1 MKKFIP
7 IVFLLLSCAQREI
20 LPSVV
25 KIPKESVS
33 VQPSLELEIGELR
46 PASKGYAVGPGD
58 VLKISIWNQPELSAE
73 VTVSRN
79 NTIVLPI
86 LGEVD
91 VKGMGTEE
99 IKSLLI
105 KEYSKYLKKPS
116 IDVTIKT
123 YGSRFVYVL
132 GEVKSPG
139 AIPITREATLL
150 EVLAVAGGPTESAYL
165 GCAYLIRKGK
175 AYPINLYAILKKGEI
190 ERNIYVEDGDIIYIP
205 NMKSQAVYVVGE
217 VGNPGP
223 ITSEEDKI
231 SLLKV
236 LTLAGGIKKTAG
248 NSIIL
253 VKGAPFNL
261 EFYMINMG
269 KGMKGKKE
277 DILKLAG
284 VYVEPG
290 DIIVVSKSGIADW
303 NETLELIKPTIDLLI
318 MTPLD
323 IMWKTYL
330 IRDIMRRE

>member
-1 MKKFIP
+1 MKKLIP
-7 IVFLLLSCAQREI
+7 IILLLSCAQKEI
-20 LPSVV
+20 LPSIV
-25 KIPKESVS
+25 KIPKESIS

-46 PASKGYAVGPGD
+46 PVSKGYAVGPGD
-58 VLKISIWNQPELSAE
+58 VLKISIWNQPELSVE

-91 VKGMGTEE
+91 VKGMGPEE
-99 IKSLLI
+99 IKALLI

-132 GEVKSPG
+132 GEVKAPG
-139 AIPITREATLL
+139 AVPITREATLL
-150 EVLAVAGGPTESAYL
+150 EVLALAGGPTESAYL

-175 AYPINLYAILKKGEI
+175 AHPINLYGILKKGEI
-190 ERNIYVEDGDIIYIP
+190 ERNVYVEDGDIIYIP
-205 NMKSQAVYVVGE
+205 HMKNQAVYVVGE
-217 VGNPGP
+217 VKNPGA

-261 EFYMINMG
+261 EFYMINLG
-269 KGMKGKKE
+269 EGMKGKKE

-284 VYVEPG
+284 VYAEPG

-303 NETLELIKPTIDLLI
+303 NETIELIKPTLDLFI
-318 MTPLD
+318 FTPLD
-323 IMWKTYL
+323 ILWKTYM